1 MSLFRKVFE
10 ENLEFGVTPG
20 SFTRLIQVGVSFRI
34 RSTMST
40 DWHRIDPVDV
50 PPEGRVRSVVVNGR
64 SVALARCGERLG
76 ALENRCPHQ
85 GGPLGE
91 GSIEKGLLR
100 CPWHGYDYD
109 PISGQPPEGFS
120 DAPTAFAIDERP
132 DGVYVQLPASHP
144 PARSVADVLVETLV
158 NFGITHVFGM
168 VGHSNLGFADA
179 LRRAE
184 ERGELTYIGIR
195 HEGAAAFAASAYGK
209 LTGRP
214 AACFAIAGP
223 GSTNLLTGLYDAKL
237 DGSPVVA
244 ISGQVPS
251 SVLGRG
257 AFQDVDL
264 SGVFRDVAVSTTTVH
279 SASFHAELA
288 ALAVKHAIDGRGV
301 AHLVLPDEVQVQP
314 SDAPA
319 ATATGRLSD
328 RQVRPDET
336 ALSQVA
342 ALINGAHRPV
352 IVAGHGARTAKPQLQ
367 RLAERLT
374 APVLTTFKAKGLIP
388 DTHPLGAGVLGRS
401 GTPVA
406 SWLMNESDLLVV
418 VGASFSNHTGIAP
431 YKPIVQIDDDHAAIG
446 RFDAVTAHVLGDARL
461 TLKALLDALDDPK
474 AEDQRPD
481 VAARWQIWRAE
492 KARRAADDRGRGVSA
507 AAVFDA
513 LSRQLP
519 TDAVLTVDVGN
530 HAYSLGRYLESK
542 GQPVLMSGYL
552 GSIGF
557 GYPAA
562 LGAWAGAPGRPI
574 VAVTG
579 DGGFGQYCAELTTA
593 VKYGIPIKHVLLDNH
608 ALGKIGKEQ
617 VAEQFPV
624 WHTSLHNPDWAGYA
638 ELCGAVGIRVD
649 RRDQLDDAMTELF
662 AADGPALLCVQ
673 QDAELL

>member
-1 MSLFRKVFE
+1 MPSPERTASEV
-10 ENLEFGVTPG
+10 PPAA
-20 SFTRLIQVGVSFRI
+20 
-34 RSTMST
+34 
-40 DWHRIDPVDV
+40 WHPVNPVDV
-50 PPEGRVRSVVVNGR
+50 PGEGRVHSVTVDGR
-64 SVALARCGERLG
+64 SIALTRCGSTLG

-109 PISGQPPEGFS
+109 PLTGQSPGTFG
-120 DAPTAFAIDERP
+120 DAVNVYDIEERD
-132 DGVYVQLPASHP
+132 DGVYVRLPE
-144 PARSVADVLVETLV
+144 PAKGERTVADVLVETLV
-158 NFGITHVFGM
+158 AHGVTRVFGM

-184 ERGELTYIGIR
+184 ERGELAFIGIR

-237 DGSPVVA
+237 DQAPVIA

-251 SVLGRG
+251 KVLGRG
-257 AFQDVDL
+257 AFQDLDL
-264 SGVFRDVAVSTTTVH
+264 SAVFKDVAITSTTVQ
-279 SASFHAELA
+279 SGSDHAELA
-288 ALAVKHAIDGRGV
+288 ALAVKHARDGRGV
-301 AHLVLPDEVQVQP
+301 AHLVLPDEVQAQP
-314 SDAPA
+314 SQAPSA
-319 ATATGRLSD
+319 SPDGRYSD
-328 RQVRPDET
+328 SLVRPDE
-336 ALSQVA
+336 A
-342 ALINGAHRPV
+342 ALERAAELVRDAKRPV
-352 IVAGHGARTAKPQLQ
+352 IIAGHGARGAEDEVTA
-367 RLAERLT
+367 LAERLH
-374 APVLTTFKAKGLIP
+374 APVLTTFKAKGLVP

-431 YKPIVQIDDDHAAIG
+431 YKPIVQIDDNPTSIG
-446 RFDAVTAHVLGDARL
+446 RFDAVTANVLGDAAVVVAAL
-461 TLKALLDALDDPK
+461 TRAVADADPDD
-474 AEDQRPD
+474 QGPD
-481 VAARWQIWRAE
+481 VAERWAIWRAE
-492 KARRAADDRGRGVSA
+492 KARRAADDRGAGVSA
-507 AAVFDA
+507 AAVFAA
-513 LSRQLP
+513 LSAHLP
-519 TDAVLTVDVGN
+519 EDAVVAVDVGN

-562 LGAWAGAPGRPI
+562 IGAWAADPDRPV

-579 DGGFGQYCAELTTA
+579 DGGFGQYATELTTA
-593 VKYGIPIKHVLLDNH
+593 VKYGIPIKHLLLNNNS
-608 ALGKIGKEQ
+608 LGKISKEQ
-617 VAEQFPV
+617 LAADYPV

-638 ELCGAVGIRVD
+638 ELCGATGIKVTS
-649 RRDQLDDAMTELF
+649 RDQLDAAMTTFF
-662 AADGPALLCVQ
+662 ATPGPALLCVE

>member
-1 MSLFRKVFE
+1 MAE
-10 ENLEFGVTPG
+10 
-20 SFTRLIQVGVSFRI
+20 
-34 RSTMST
+34 
-40 DWHRIDPVDV
+40 WHRVDPTDV
-50 PPEGRVRSVVVNGR
+50 PADGRVRSVTVNGR
-64 SVALARCGERLG
+64 SVALSRCGARLG

-91 GSIEKGLLR
+91 GSIEKGWLR

-109 PISGQPPEGFS
+109 PVTGESPGGFG
-120 DAPTAFAIDERP
+120 DAVPTYPVEERA
-132 DGVYVQLPASHP
+132 DGVFVRLPE
-144 PARSVADVLVETLV
+144 PAAAVRTVADVLVETLV
-158 NFGITHVFGM
+158 AWGVRHVFGM
-168 VGHSNLGFADA
+168 VGHSNLGFAEA

-184 ERGELTYIGIR
+184 ARGELTYFGIR

-237 DGSPVVA
+237 DGAPVLA

-251 SVLGRG
+251 KVLGRG

-264 SGVFRDVAVSTTTVH
+264 SAVFRDVAVSTTTVH
-279 SASFHAELA
+279 SGSDHGELA
-288 ALAVKHAIDGRGV
+288 ALAIKHAVDRRGV

-319 ATATGRLSD
+319 SPPDGR
-328 RQVRPDET
+328 RAGRAGRPDAAAVTT
-336 ALSQVA
+336 AA
-342 ALINGAHRPV
+342 ALLRDARRPV
-352 IVAGHGARTAKPQLQ
+352 FVAGHGARGAAAELTALAD
-367 RLAERLT
+367 RLG
-374 APVLTTFKAKGLIP
+374 APVLTTFKAKGLVP

-406 SWLMNESDLLVV
+406 SWLMNEADLIVA
-418 VGASFSNHTGIAP
+418 VGASFSNHTGIAA
-431 YKPIVQIDDDHAAIG
+431 YKPILQLDDDPGAIG
-446 RFDAVTAHVLGDARL
+446 RFDAVTASLLGDARL
-461 TLKALLDALDDPK
+461 ALDALAAELEEAK
-474 AEDQRPD
+474 AEDQRAD
-481 VAARWQIWRAE
+481 VAARWAIWRAE
-492 KARRAADDRGRGVSA
+492 KARRVADDRGRGVSA

-513 LSRQLP
+513 LSRHLP
-519 TDAVLTVDVGN
+519 EDAVVAVDVGN

-562 LGAWAGAPGRPI
+562 LGAWAAAPERPI

-579 DGGFGQYCAELTTA
+579 DGGFGQYATELTTA
-593 VKYGIPIKHVLLDNH
+593 VKYGIPVKHVLLNNN
-608 ALGKIGKEQ
+608 ALGKISKEQ
-617 VAEQFPV
+617 LAGDYPV
-624 WHTSLHNPDWAGYA
+624 WQTSLVNPDWAAYA
-638 ELCGAVGIRVD
+638 ELCGAKGIRVTK
-649 RRDQLDDAMTELF
+649 REQLDDAMTALF
-662 AADGPALLCVQ
+662 AAEGPTLLCVE